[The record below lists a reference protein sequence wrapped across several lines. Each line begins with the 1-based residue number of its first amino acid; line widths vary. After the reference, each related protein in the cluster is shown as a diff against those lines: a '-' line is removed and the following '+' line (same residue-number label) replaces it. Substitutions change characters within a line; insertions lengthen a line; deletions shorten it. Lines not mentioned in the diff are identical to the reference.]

1 MKKLKVIALTAGL
14 LLLLAGCDM
23 NRAPDGPLEE
33 WAARKAAGAV
43 NAFAEEFGDDILN
56 GLDALENMGRPG
68 APFENNLESAKA
80 YLLGQLEEKY
90 GIEFVV
96 VGDESLVNYGP
107 LAGAT
112 YTCGAAPADAPDR
125 VITALVSQSMYR
137 DVRDDYAVY
146 FFKEEAEA
154 PVLALCREKDYVLD
168 QRIDLMMPETEK
180 TWTPEDGAER
190 FLSESGAYVRVVLR
204 LEDGREVREY
214 AEWILDFLQSV
225 GELKCDLLVQ
235 ARADKAYIYH
245 REVHVLNGFDAGEY
259 TLEDIAEDVET
270 FMSMG
275 SPQ

>member
-33 WAARKAAGAV
+33 WAA
-43 NAFAEEFGDDILN
+43 EEFGDDILN

-68 APFENNLESAKA
+68 APFENNLESARA

-125 VITALVSQSMYR
+125 VITAGMCGTTTRCTSSR
-137 DVRDDYAVY
+137 RRRKRRCWPCAGRRTT
-146 FFKEEAEA
+146 
-154 PVLALCREKDYVLD
+154 C
-168 QRIDLMMPETEK
+168 
-180 TWTPEDGAER
+180 WT
-190 FLSESGAYVRVVLR
+190 SGL
-204 LEDGREVREY
+204 
-214 AEWILDFLQSV
+214 
-225 GELKCDLLVQ
+225 
-235 ARADKAYIYH
+235 
-245 REVHVLNGFDAGEY
+245 
-259 TLEDIAEDVET
+259 T
-270 FMSMG
+270 
-275 SPQ
+275 